1 MSLTYKRTDSTSPLG
16 KYYLS
21 LKKKEYLLF
30 IGPGLIFLSL
40 ILFFPLI
47 FSFVISFFDWQ
58 LIQEVER
65 KFVGLSNYLS
75 LFSNPDFWKALWLHI
90 TFVVAGI
97 SMQLIIGLMV
107 ALFLNRKFFGDNIVR
122 ALLILP
128 VFVLP
133 VVSGLTFRFMYDPQF
148 GAINWFITSLGF
160 QPIAFLSRPNT
171 ALLAI
176 IIQDIWRMWP
186 FMFMII
192 YAGLS
197 SLPVEPFEAAKLD
210 GAGKLKTFWYITLP
224 LLRPTIMVAI
234 ILRVVDALK
243 AFSEIY
249 VMTGGGPGDSTAIL
263 SIFIHKHAFRFYN
276 MGYSAAASYV
286 LVLIA
291 LIFSSILVRNMFPKE
306 DR

>member
-1 MSLTYKRTDSTSPLG
+1 MASKKNMADGTSLLG
-16 KYYLS
+16 KYSLS
-21 LKKKEYLLF
+21 LKKNSYLLF
-30 IGPGLIFLSL
+30 IAPALLFLSL
-40 ILFFPLI
+40 ILFFPLL

-65 KFVGLSNYLS
+65 RFVGLANYIS
-75 LFSNPDFWKALWLHI
+75 LFRNIDFWRAVGLHL
-90 TFVVAGI
+90 TFVVVGI
-97 SMQLIIGLMV
+97 SCQLIIGLLV
-107 ALFLNRKFFGDNIVR
+107 ALLLNRKFFGDNIVR

-148 GAINWFITSLGF
+148 GAINWIITSLGF
-160 QPIAFLSRPNT
+160 DPIAFLSRSST

-176 IIQDIWRMWP
+176 IIQDVWRMWP

-197 SLPVEPFEAAKLD
+197 SLPVEPYEAAELD
-210 GAGKLKTFWYITLP
+210 GASKFKIFWFITLP
-224 LLRPTIMVAI
+224 LLKPTIIVAI

-249 VMTGGGPGDSTAIL
+249 VMTGGGPGDSTTIL
-263 SIFIHKHAFRFYN
+263 SIFIHKHAFRFFN

-286 LVLIA
+286 LVIIA
-291 LIFSSILVRNMFPKE
+291 LIFSTILVRNMFSE
-306 DR
+306 EEG